1 MKVEVDDSICTGCAV
16 CSDLVPEVF
25 EMNDENV
32 SVVKLTDVPA
42 ELQEKVQEAADSCPV
57 SCIAVS

>member
-25 EMNDENV
+25 EMNDDNLC
-32 SVVKLTDVPA
+32 VVKQADVPA
-42 ELQEKVQEAADSCPV
+42 DLQEKVQEAADSCPV
-57 SCIAVS
+57 SCITIS